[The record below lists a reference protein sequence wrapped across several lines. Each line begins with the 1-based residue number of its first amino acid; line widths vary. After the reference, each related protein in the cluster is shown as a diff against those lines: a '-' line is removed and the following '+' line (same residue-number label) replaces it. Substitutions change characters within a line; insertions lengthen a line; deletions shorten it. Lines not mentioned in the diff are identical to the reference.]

1 MDYSK
6 LKSLLREDE
15 DNPRW
20 TEDDENKFCEEMFNV
35 QLDKVAAFQERTF
48 KELEARTDKAAE
60 KLQDLAPEDGKLKG
74 ELTAGRFKEVEEELD
89 SIINETK
96 ELKKFSNINYTGFLK
111 IVSHGL
117 TLVSYILGRKL
128 CLLRRASVCFTA
140 GLCSIFGSKRMLTL
154 Y

>member
-48 KELEARTDKAAE
+48 KGLEARTDKASE

-74 ELTAGRFKEVEEELD
+74 ELTTGRFKEVEEELD

-111 IVSHGL
+111 IVS
-117 TLVSYILGRKL
+117 YI
-128 CLLRRASVCFTA
+128 TP
-140 GLCSIFGSKRMLTL
+140 LCSFGKRPACSSAMQATAR
-154 Y
+154 

>member
-60 KLQDLAPEDGKLKG
+60 KLQDLAPEDGKPKG
-74 ELTAGRFKEVEEELD
+74 ELTTGRFKEVEEELD

-111 IVSHGL
+111 IVS
-117 TLVSYILGRKL
+117 
-128 CLLRRASVCFTA
+128 
-140 GLCSIFGSKRMLTL
+140 
-154 Y
+154 

>member
-6 LKSLLREDE
+6 LKSLLRENE

-35 QLDKVAAFQERTF
+35 QLDKVAAFQEKTF
-48 KELEARTDKAAE
+48 KELEARTDKAAG

-74 ELTAGRFKEVEEELD
+74 ELTTGRFKEVEEELD

-111 IVSHGL
+111 IVSYI
-117 TLVSYILGRKL
+117 LVSLWWFGRRTA
-128 CLLRRASVCFTA
+128 CSSAMRATA
-140 GLCSIFGSKRMLTL
+140 SQEEPSYPK